1 MGSKFVIA
9 GRSLCIG
16 CQTCMAG
23 CLLKHS
29 VPGDV
34 PKPRLNLITTLTI
47 SAPIVCHHCA
57 DAPGGGIVP
66 RGFLFDG
73 ARVAVKQERC
83 IGCRSCVLA
92 CPYGAVEV
100 VSQEGAAK
108 LGGLTVESAPKA
120 SLVKCDLCYDREGGP
135 ACVEACPTGGLGR
148 RRGGAGRPPASAP
161 YEGRRGLGRL
171 LERAL
176 EHRSQLAPKE
186 ELHYGKAHGRLP
198 VLRCRL

>member
-9 GRSLCIG
+9 DPGLCIG

-57 DAPGGGIVP
+57 DAPCVASCPEGA
-66 RGFLFDG
+66 LYFDG

-135 ACVEACPTGGLGR
+135 ACVEACPTR
-148 RRGGAGRPPASAP
+148 AITRPFLPKKAAPSTVIVEDDETVPAWPRAP
-161 YEGRRGLGRL
+161 S
-171 LERAL
+171 RAC
-176 EHRSQLAPKE
+176 P
-186 ELHYGKAHGRLP
+186 
-198 VLRCRL
+198 